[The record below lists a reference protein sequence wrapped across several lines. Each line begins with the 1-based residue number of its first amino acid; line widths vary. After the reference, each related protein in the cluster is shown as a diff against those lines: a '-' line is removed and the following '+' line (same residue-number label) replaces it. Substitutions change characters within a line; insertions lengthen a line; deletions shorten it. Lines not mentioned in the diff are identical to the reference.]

1 MTATEILP
9 SLKQLSRYEKMRV
22 VQILIDEIAEEE
34 ILFGQ
39 GQKHEFY
46 SQYEAFS
53 ASETLLKMLEEEKA
67 NA

>member
-1 MTATEILP
+1 MTVSEILP
-9 SLKQLSRYEKMRV
+9 SLKQLNRFEKMRV

-34 ILFGQ
+34 ILFSQ
-39 GQKHEFY
+39 NQKHEFY

-53 ASETLLKMLEEEKA
+53 ASEALLKLLEEEKM

>member
-1 MTATEILP
+1 MTVSEILP
-9 SLKQLSRYEKMRV
+9 SLKQLNRFEKMRV

-34 ILFGQ
+34 ILFAQ
-39 GQKHEFY
+39 NQNHEFY